1 MAPPRYDPRFFF
13 VFSCLKDL
21 PRVGFRSLL
30 ARSPQDPRAFF
41 CTYNNIAL
49 YRAGRMPR
57 VGGGLIVGMYCM
69 CVLLLFVR
77 GEKIALQTV
86 SILTGYGLQIKSN
99 MVLLCMVV
107 GTRDYKFIMHED
119 SQIATPATLLSY
131 ISMYSISLHLSSP
144 ALLCSSSAKT

>member
-1 MAPPRYDPRFFF
+1 MPALILILLLILLSLSVYLVYSSNFMEFTEVSMAPPRYDPRFFF

-57 VGGGLIVGMYCM
+57 VGGGLIVGMYYM

-86 SILTGYGLQIKSN
+86 SILTGYGLQIK
-99 MVLLCMVV
+99 
-107 GTRDYKFIMHED
+107 
-119 SQIATPATLLSY
+119 
-131 ISMYSISLHLSSP
+131 
-144 ALLCSSSAKT
+144 